1 MEYIEQWGQTIPV
14 HRCGALV
21 IGSGCAGYNA
31 ADSLYAFGFHDVMI
45 VTEGIN
51 MGTSRNT
58 GSDKQTYYKLA
69 WQSGE
74 LDSTDKMAQTLFE
87 GRSVHGDIAFAE
99 AANSIRCFL
108 KLVDIGVPFPTNV
121 FGEFVGYQTD
131 HSTEKRA
138 TSAGPLTSRYMTEA
152 LEKQVIKK
160 GIPIIDHTI
169 IVELIT
175 DEKGVIGAIGIDREK
190 TIRGASGLC
199 FFLTDNIV
207 LATGGPAAVY
217 QNRVYPPSQTGM
229 TGMAILAG
237 AQCVNLQEWQYG
249 IASSGF
255 RWNLS
260 GTYQQVIP
268 RYISVDNQGHQREFL
283 YDYFDNPMDAMNYV
297 FQKGYQW
304 PFDSAKLRGST
315 VIDIILY
322 HEQVHL
328 KRQVFLDYRFEPK
341 ALEAGLERLSEE
353 AYSYLKNSDA
363 LLFTPIC
370 RLERMNPKAIALYAD
385 HGIDL
390 HTQMLPITVA
400 AQHCNG
406 GLAVD
411 KDWQTSIPGL
421 YAAGEAAG
429 TFGVYRPGGSA
440 LNSTQVGSLRAAEHI
455 AYTRRSRDTE
465 AADIATHS
473 VLCRRFFSQ
482 YTGSKIRQRKEIR
495 ELEQRLAEQMSHYS
509 AHLRS
514 IPDMARICGMVSQAL
529 DRLEDMIPSLSP
541 SDIPA
546 WFKTR
551 DMAVTVNA
559 VVQSMLYAAEEIG
572 TRGGSLCC
580 SEPLNYSSAATIQ
593 AAQPIVNDAFDDRVL
608 CYQDGKGC
616 WLETVRPI
624 PVTEKWF
631 ETVWNRFNKRQKG

>member
-1 MEYIEQWGQTIPV
+1 MEYTEQWGQAIPV
-14 HRCGALV
+14 YRCGALV

-31 ADSLYAFGFHDVMI
+31 ADSLYDLGFRDVMI
-45 VTEGIN
+45 VTEGRC

-74 LDSTDKMAQTLFE
+74 LDSTDKMTQTLFE
-87 GRSVHGDIAFAE
+87 GRSVHGDTAFAE
-99 AANSIRCFL
+99 AANSVRCFL
-108 KLVDIGVPFPTNV
+108 KLVGLGVPFPTND
-121 FGEFVGYQTD
+121 FGEFVGYRTD

-152 LEKQVIKK
+152 LEQQVMKK
-160 GIPIIDHTI
+160 GIPIADHTT
-169 IVELIT
+169 IVELVT
-175 DEKGVIGAIGIDREK
+175 NETGVIGAIGIDTEQAV
-190 TIRGASGLC
+190 RGGSGLC
-199 FFLTDNIV
+199 FFLTDHIL
-207 LATGGPAAVY
+207 LATGGPAAIY

-229 TGMAILAG
+229 TGMAISAG
-237 AQCVNLQEWQYG
+237 VRCVNLQEWQYG
-249 IASSGF
+249 IASTGF

-268 RYISVDNQGHQREFL
+268 RYISVDDRGQQREFL
-283 YDYFDNPMDAMNYV
+283 YDYFDDPMDAMNYV

-304 PFDSAKLRGST
+304 PFDSARLHGST

-328 KRQVFLDYRFEPK
+328 NRQVFLDYRSEPN
-341 ALEAGLERLSEE
+341 ALEGGLEGLSKE
-353 AYSYLKNSDA
+353 AYTYLKNSDA
-363 LLFTPIC
+363 LLPTPIR

-390 HTQMLPITVA
+390 YTQMLPITVA

-411 KDWQTSIPGL
+411 KNWQTNIPGL

-455 AYTRRSRDTE
+455 VNTRRSCDTNAE
-465 AADIATHS
+465 ELALRST
-473 VLCRRFFSQ
+473 LCRHFFSK
-482 YTGSKIRQRKEIR
+482 YTGGFGQKQAQIKV
-495 ELEQRLAEQMSHYS
+495 LEQQLAEQMSRYG
-509 AHLRS
+509 AHIRS
-514 IPDMARICGMVSQAL
+514 LPDLAAVRRMACQTL
-529 DRLEDMIPSLSP
+529 DKLDTLIPSLAP
-541 SDIPA
+541 SDISP
-546 WFKTR
+546 WFKVR

-559 VVQSMLYAAEEIG
+559 VVQSMLYAAKKIG
-572 TRGGSLCC
+572 TRGGSLYC
-580 SEPLNYSSAATIQ
+580 SAPLNFSSAAQLQ
-593 AAQPIVNDAFDDRVL
+593 AAQPPDNTAFDDRVL
-608 CYQDGKGC
+608 YYQDGKGC
-616 WLETVRPI
+616 WTEPVRPI

-631 ETVWNRFNKRQKG
+631 ETVWNSFNERHKG